1 MCALPPFCGRC
12 ARVFFKKPRKIEY
25 VRKAAK
31 LRDLAVN
38 FVHLYTTHIEI
49 YEFYVRRNDAV
60 ISIHNLVVD
69 ESSLP
74 EIDGYTQETIKRGEI
89 LLDGPNN
96 HEY

>member
-1 MCALPPFCGRC
+1 M
-12 ARVFFKKPRKIEY
+12 RVTAILRAVRPCLKKPRKIEY
-25 VRKAAK
+25 VRKSAK

-38 FVHLYTTHIEI
+38 SVYLYTAHIEI
-49 YEFYVRRNDAV
+49 YEFYVCRNDAV
-60 ISIHNLVVD
+60 ISIHNLAVD

-74 EIDGYTQETIKRGEI
+74 EIDGYTQETIKRGET